1 MSKVAGAVRPAQSD
15 AGWSCSAP
23 GRTSDR
29 APDIGHAEANDDRA
43 DGGFLHGLEL
53 LAGGS
58 ERSLDRGHLAEP
70 ALLFGLGEA
79 VDEMGVDLL
88 QPGC

>member
-1 MSKVAGAVRPAQSD
+1 MFRSRSNVRQSAGYRPTERRISSD
-15 AGWSCSAP
+15 GAP
-23 GRTSDR
+23 H
-29 APDIGHAEANDDRA
+29 IGHAEANDDRA